1 MSTRGSPLLAG
12 VMVVTTSLGA
22 LLWSGLHDVVPLA
35 QETVVRDVAGELI
48 AIDTARYAV
57 LAPDLLGPG
66 PALAP
71 NMAGDPL
78 LDLGHGAAS
87 GRAGQDTAWLLRGTV
102 PGEGTTYEGMA
113 TRALMDLRTLT
124 GPAGAGPGAVL
135 AGPEGAWRYV
145 WPRDAAFVAVAYA
158 RTGHL
163 DDAVAVLGFLQAQQD
178 ADGSLQARYLPTGDG
193 GVPDER
199 GLQEDG
205 PGWALWAVSEVLRA
219 TPQWQ
224 RAATSAAL
232 LPLVTRSTARLLAQ
246 LDPLTGLPQPS
257 PDYWEVAQDEL
268 TLGIA
273 ATSMTGLDWAAWLH
287 RQGWVAAPDW
297 RAAGVDPETL
307 TATATRARRALV
319 SRFGPGFARHAGGAP
334 DAAVTFLLPPL
345 ARCPIPGADPARVRA
360 VPQLR
365 RQGGGV
371 APGAGWKH
379 DGISWTPETAL
390 QAAAAAATG
399 RTAESGHWLD
409 WLEAHR
415 TRAGSLPEKVLYDG
429 RPAAVAPLAWTCA
442 LVLIA
447 LTEPAPAPLGC
458 ADG

>member
-1 MSTRGSPLLAG
+1 
-12 VMVVTTSLGA
+12 MVLTASLGT
-22 LLWSGLHDVVPLA
+22 LLWSGLHEVVPLA
-35 QETVVRDVAGELI
+35 QETAVRDVRGDLI
-48 AIDTARYAV
+48 ALDTARYAA

-66 PALAP
+66 RVLTPDEV
-71 NMAGDPL
+71 GDPL
-78 LDLGHGAAS
+78 VDLGHRVAAAL
-87 GRAGQDTAWLLRGTV
+87 AGKDTAWLLRGTL
-102 PGEGTTYEGMA
+102 PGKDTAYEGMA
-113 TRALMDLRTLT
+113 TRALMDLHTLT
-124 GPAGAGPGAVL
+124 DPPGAGPGAVL
-135 AGPEGAWRYV
+135 AAPEGAWGYV

-178 ADGSLQARYLPTGDG
+178 ADGSLHARYLPTGNG
-193 GVPDER
+193 RVPDER

-205 PGWALWAVSEVLRA
+205 PGWALWAASEVLRA
-219 TPQWQ
+219 APDSQ

-232 LPLVTRSTARLLAQ
+232 VPLVTRSTARLLTQ
-246 LDPLTGLPQPS
+246 LDPVTGLPRPS
-257 PDYWEVAQDEL
+257 PDYWEVAEDEL
-268 TLGIA
+268 TLGVA

-287 RQGWVAAPDW
+287 RQGWVATPDW
-297 RAAGVDPETL
+297 RAAGVEPDTL
-307 TATATRARRALV
+307 TAHADRARNALV
-319 SRFGPGFARHAGGAP
+319 GRFGPGFPRHTAGAP

-345 ARCPIPGADPARVRA
+345 ARCATAGADRARVQA
-360 VPQLR
+360 LPQMR

-371 APGAGWKH
+371 APGAGWRH

-390 QAAAAAATG
+390 QAVAAAATG
-399 RTAESGHWLD
+399 RAAESHRWLD

-429 RPAAVAPLAWTCA
+429 RPAAVAPLAWTSA

-447 LTEPAPAPLGC
+447 LTEPSPVPLGC

>member
-1 MSTRGSPLLAG
+1 MSTRGASALAG
-12 VMVVTTSLGA
+12 AMVLTTSLGA

-35 QETVVRDVAGELI
+35 QETAVRDVGGDLI
-48 AIDTARYAV
+48 ALDTARYAA

-66 PALAP
+66 RVLTPDQV
-71 NMAGDPL
+71 GDPH
-78 LDLGHGAAS
+78 LDLGHGVAA
-87 GRAGQDTAWLLRGTV
+87 GLAGKDTAWLLRGTL
-102 PGEGTTYEGMA
+102 PGEGTAYEGMA
-113 TRALMDLRTLT
+113 TRALMDLHTLT
-124 GPAGAGPGAVL
+124 DPAGAGPGAVL
-135 AGPEGAWRYV
+135 AAPEGAWGYV

-178 ADGSLQARYLPTGDG
+178 ADGSLHARYLPTGDG
-193 GVPDER
+193 EVPDER

-205 PGWALWAVSEVLRA
+205 PGWALWAASEVLRA
-219 TPQWQ
+219 APDSQ

-232 LPLVTRSTARLLAQ
+232 VPLITRSTARLLTQ
-246 LDPLTGLPQPS
+246 LDPVSGLPRPS
-257 PDYWEVAQDEL
+257 PDYWEVAEDQL

-287 RQGWVAAPDW
+287 RHGWVATPDW
-297 RAAGVDPETL
+297 RAAGVEPGTL
-307 TATATRARRALV
+307 TAHAARARDALV
-319 SRFGPGFARHAGGAP
+319 GRFGPGSHGIRRSTRCCRDVP
-334 DAAVTFLLPPL
+334 AAPL
-345 ARCPIPGADPARVRA
+345 ARCATAGADRARVRA
-360 VPQLR
+360 LPQLR

-371 APGAGWKH
+371 APGAGWRH

-390 QAAAAAATG
+390 QAAATAAAG
-399 RTAESGHWLD
+399 RTGESRGWLD

-415 TRAGSLPEKVLYDG
+415 TRAGSLPEKVLYNG
-429 RPAAVAPLAWTCA
+429 RPAAVAPLAWTSA

-447 LTEPAPAPLGC
+447 LTEPRPMPLGC